1 MKRKSNKKRNKT
13 KPINEVQQ
21 LQTEN
26 IKVVGERDAY
36 SLLYHLFPLLEISRH
51 ISTASHYQELFTI
64 YRNNGFKFPL
74 NKKICRFMLNPFALI
89 FGLAY
94 FISNG
99 LWLATL
105 FIIVFVSTVMDNIYS
120 LGMVLPNYSA
130 IIISNVLCALTADF
144 FITLRAEKVLR
155 NTIEKNKKVKSKYE
169 ILLKVH
175 QCFTRGMFIR
185 LIFGIP
191 FIIISMVFVLWATH
205 FNSISLKEINA
216 ELMTVMQYI
225 NIKK

>member
-1 MKRKSNKKRNKT
+1 
-13 KPINEVQQ
+13 
-21 LQTEN
+21 
-26 IKVVGERDAY
+26 
-36 SLLYHLFPLLEISRH
+36 
-51 ISTASHYQELFTI
+51 
-64 YRNNGFKFPL
+64 
-74 NKKICRFMLNPFALI
+74 MLNPFALI

-130 IIISNVLCALTADF
+130 IIISNVLCALTADL